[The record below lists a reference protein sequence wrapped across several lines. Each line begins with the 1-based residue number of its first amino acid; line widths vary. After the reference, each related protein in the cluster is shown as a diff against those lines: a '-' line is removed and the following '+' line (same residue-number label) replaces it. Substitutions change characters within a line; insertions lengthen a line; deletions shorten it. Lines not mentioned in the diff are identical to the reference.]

1 MVDKF
6 INMWKVR
13 ELADKVTNVVM
24 NYTEIEGK
32 VREATNDDPWGPTGP
47 LMQELAHATF
57 SYETFPEVMSM
68 LWKRMLQDNKTNWR
82 RTYKS
87 LLLLNYLVR
96 NGSERVVTSS
106 REHIYDL
113 RSLENYTFTDEGGKD
128 QGINVRHKVRE
139 LIDFIQDDDRLR
151 EERKKAKKN
160 KDKYIGMSSDVMGVR
175 SGGYGG
181 GFNDG
186 GWRTSRSDHGEN
198 WYSDSRSG
206 DRYEDDD
213 AQYEGEKEFS
223 DSDSPSPRRNYRYN
237 DRASPAE
244 IATES
249 KSTGNINMNI
259 RPAKSAMSANAS
271 APVTKQPQ
279 NKANVGG
286 NKKIDMGAAASFGK
300 KSNAAAGIHSPTH
313 RDTPADSN
321 NDDLI
326 GYSSLNNN
334 LSVGISDLESNNTTT
349 ATNNNNIHNL
359 FPTCSP
365 KSEKT
370 LNSAAVITDD
380 LDDFNPRA
388 VEQPQGEFGDFA
400 SAFGGS
406 ASLEAPSTAL
416 GAMAPTA
423 GTGGDDFAD
432 FSAFQSSSTTS
443 NNTIAGGLEGN
454 LLATATPANDAFD
467 LFNAAAS
474 TNSHNAATT
483 GATTATD
490 LLAGLG
496 DLSIHQSMPMADDDT
511 IDRDRE
517 ATFPSTLKQELSEA
531 ILKLKDIEKVQSS
544 QNVEQVKEIICSLW
558 SRGALPGFTTAE
570 RMCNLDKDTIPWHL
584 IAEQEYVDLLQAI
597 LKLFSVDWPASIQ
610 EGECGILNVFKI
622 DYNFQYVYESWTC
635 LLQKLGELPQVV
647 MEVFKF
653 LLEDENL
660 LFVAYLQ
667 VCKEKASLLEEFKQT
682 LHSIPEP
689 KVELFNM
696 KVKEFLQIQI
706 SLPTRCANH
715 VQGKVGDVFLASNY
729 CRLLM
734 QHMLKALWFLMH
746 CEEKETYFET
756 KFLSHLMARL
766 VSEFCQDTEK
776 NSLLFQLLEIIE
788 AFCVT
793 PNTQKLIHKIF
804 ADIEDNI
811 AIYRLSLCM
820 LKGDLDI
827 YRMLGSCIKNC
838 VPWEFCFMQKL
849 ALQRIPESNN
859 CLKALVQYVAKV
871 DNKMLEKLFEMTL
884 NIWAKRSIL
893 QKLSQSEHF
902 NLTKLVIA
910 CGQVY
915 CQGFATTKAD
925 DDSDIKR
932 LLHQALRHHLECPD
946 ATQRHIGM
954 KCVEIIFNLM
964 ASPDT
969 KEEDKLKFEYT
980 ALMET
985 EKGKLLTEM
994 DELMKINSNNSLGP
1008 EKNLENL
1015 LAIFMTNTTKPSTEF
1030 IGPSSKVSPKSVTAE
1045 QRDMTTSPPAKSPR
1059 MDIDS
1064 DDDDDDDDDD
1074 LKPYDM
1080 SNDIPQLM
1088 EKRPKF
1094 LFDLLQTLSSKC
1106 ENYEIFESALAS
1118 AETLIRSQL
1127 PRSDARLALD
1137 LMQIFLPLDMQYYYE
1152 NFEET
1157 KFKCCVAICSA
1168 RPAECAEYL
1177 CRQFHTD
1184 NSCYSV
1190 SLRIV
1195 MLQILAAT
1203 AKELAEKVPIQNME
1217 SSIVPKP
1224 SSGYMRKFNFKNEEQ
1239 QRLAR
1244 NRQIIK
1250 SRLKEKTK
1258 RYFTSTTTKGNVNSN
1273 EKPNR
1278 FHPVVG
1284 TFFFCLVRGDRTKQM
1299 LYVKYDR
1306 LAHDIDT
1313 MLMVNFLHTLSIIVM
1328 CAHNCPLLPAMTR
1341 EIFDMCSF
1349 VRFSP
1354 EARIRLA
1361 CLELLG
1367 ITLVTTPSYVLAEQF
1382 SDRLLDLRYW
1392 LEDFMRSPLVGGESS
1407 EECREIAGQILNT
1420 CYKVM
1425 NPQEEKN

>member
-175 SGGYGG
+175 GGGYGG

-198 WYSDSRSG
+198 WYSDARSG

-244 IATES
+244 IATETKTS
-249 KSTGNINMNI
+249 GNINMNI
-259 RPAKSAMSANAS
+259 RPAKSAMSTNTS

-279 NKANVGG
+279 NKANVG

-300 KSNAAAGIHSPTH
+300 KSSNAAAGIHSPTH
-313 RDTPADSN
+313 RDTPADMN

-326 GYSSLNNN
+326 GYSPVNNN
-334 LSVGISDLESNNTTT
+334 LNLGISDLESNNTTT
-349 ATNNNNIHNL
+349 ATNNNNIQNL

-370 LNSAAVITDD
+370 LNSAAIINDD

-400 SAFGGS
+400 SAFGGNS
-406 ASLEAPSTAL
+406 SLDPPSSGLVATS
-416 GAMAPTA
+416 T
-423 GTGGDDFAD
+423 TVSDDFAD
-432 FSAFQSSSTTS
+432 FSAFQGSSTTS
-443 NNTIAGGLEGN
+443 NNTIPGGLEGN
-454 LLATATPANDAFD
+454 LLTTANPANDSFD
-467 LFNAAAS
+467 LFNAS
-474 TNSHNAATT
+474 SNSNNAAITSNM

-511 IDRDRE
+511 TDRDVI
-517 ATFPSTLKQELSEA
+517 FPPNLKEYLKEA
-531 ILKLKDIEKVQSS
+531 IIQLQSLNQIKCSKDVDMM
-544 QNVEQVKEIICSLW
+544 KEILNGLW
-558 SRGALPGFTTAE
+558 YKGCLPGFTTAE
-570 RMCNLDKDTIPWHL
+570 RICNLDKATIPWHL
-584 IAEQEYVDLLQAI
+584 IAEDEYVDLLQAM
-597 LKLFSVDWPASIQ
+597 LKLFSVDWPRDIGKA
-610 EGECGILNVFKI
+610 EFFILNVFKI
-622 DYNFQYVYESWTC
+622 DYNFRFIYESWSC
-635 LLQKLGELPQVV
+635 LIEKLPQLPQTI
-647 MEVFKF
+647 MEIFEF

-660 LFVAYLQ
+660 LFISYLHL
-667 VCKEKASLLEEFKQT
+667 CKEKAILLEEFKDT
-682 LHSIPEP
+682 IEFVPEQR
-689 KVELFNM
+689 VEYFNAQ
-696 KVKEFLQIQI
+696 VKQFLQMQI
-706 SLPTRCANH
+706 SLPTRCANLL
-715 VQGKVGDVFLASNY
+715 QGKVSDVFLTNNY
-729 CRLLM
+729 CKLL
-734 QHMLKALWFLMH
+734 LKHFIKDLWFLIH
-746 CEEKETYFET
+746 CEEHEKYFET
-756 KFLSHLMARL
+756 KFLSDLLSRL
-766 VSEFCQDTEK
+766 VIEFCKDVDS
-776 NSLLFQLLEIIE
+776 NSNLFEFLQIVESLCNLPRAQNI
-788 AFCVT
+788 
-793 PNTQKLIHKIF
+793 IHKIF
-804 ADIEDNI
+804 AQINDSI
-811 AIYRLSLCM
+811 AIYRLTLCM
-820 LKGDLDI
+820 LKGDLNL
-827 YRMLGSCIKNC
+827 YKMLGPCAKDCES
-838 VPWEFCFMQKL
+838 WEFCFMQKL
-849 ALQRIPESNN
+849 ALQRIPDSNN
-859 CLKALVQYVAKV
+859 CLIGMVNYIAKL
-871 DNKMLEKLFEMTL
+871 DWTMLKKLFETIL
-884 NIWAKRSIL
+884 SIWSRRTIL
-893 QKLSQSEHF
+893 QKFSQSEHF
-902 NLTKLVIA
+902 NLTKLLML
-910 CGQVY
+910 CGKFY
-915 CQGFATTKAD
+915 CDTSPSTAAAED
-925 DDSDIKR
+925 NDIKR
-932 LLHQALRHHLECPD
+932 LLHQGLRHHLECPD
-946 ATQRHIGM
+946 ALQRHIGM

-964 ASPDT
+964 TSPDV
-969 KEEDKLKFEYT
+969 KDEDRLKFDYT
-980 ALMET
+980 AIMET
-985 EKGKLLTEM
+985 EKGKPLQEMEEVLKQSSVMNNEKDEKHLEELLQ
-994 DELMKINSNNSLGP
+994 S
-1008 EKNLENL
+1008 
-1015 LAIFMTNTTKPSTEF
+1015 FMTNKSIKSNQPSEPSTKAPPTIELKEED
-1030 IGPSSKVSPKSVTAE
+1030 ITA
-1045 QRDMTTSPPAKSPR
+1045 PPAKSPR
-1059 MDIDS
+1059 MELDS
-1064 DDDDDDDDDD
+1064 DDDEDEDD

-1080 SNDIPQLM
+1080 SNDITQLM

-1094 LFDLLQTLSSKC
+1094 LFDLLQTFSTKC
-1106 ENYEIFESALAS
+1106 ENYEIFEAALTS
-1118 AETLIRSQL
+1118 AEQLIRTQL
-1127 PRSDARLALD
+1127 PRCDSSLAVD
-1137 LMQIFLPLDMQYYYE
+1137 LMQRFLPLDMQYYYE

-1168 RPAECAEYL
+1168 HPAECAEYL

-1190 SLRIV
+1190 NLRIL
-1195 MLQILAAT
+1195 MLQILSAT
-1203 AKELAEKVPIQNME
+1203 AKELTGIATEQNQETNNAATVMARNPTKVF
-1217 SSIVPKP
+1217 
-1224 SSGYMRKFNFKNEEQ
+1224 MRKFNFENEQKIREVKAQ
-1239 QRLAR
+1239 
-1244 NRQIIK
+1244 QIIRA
-1250 SRLKEKTK
+1250 RLKEKTT
-1258 RYFTSTTTKGNVNSN
+1258 RYFSKNNKASNSN
-1273 EKPNR
+1273 GKPNR
-1278 FHPVVG
+1278 FHTVVG
-1284 TFFFCLVRGDRTKQM
+1284 TFFFSLVRGDRTKQM

-1313 MLMVNFLHTLSIIVM
+1313 MLMVNFLHTLSIFVM
-1328 CAHNCPLLPAMTR
+1328 SAQNCPLLPVMTR
-1341 EIFDMCSF
+1341 EIFDICSF

-1354 EARIRLA
+1354 ESRIRLS

-1367 ITLVTTPSYVLAEQF
+1367 ITLVTTPGFILLDQF
-1382 SDRLLDLRYW
+1382 NERLLDLRYW
-1392 LEDFMRSPLVGGESS
+1392 LEDFIKSPLVGGETS
-1407 EECREIAGQILNT
+1407 EECREIAAQILNT
-1420 CYKVM
+1420 CYKIM
-1425 NPQEEKN
+1425 QPQEEAH